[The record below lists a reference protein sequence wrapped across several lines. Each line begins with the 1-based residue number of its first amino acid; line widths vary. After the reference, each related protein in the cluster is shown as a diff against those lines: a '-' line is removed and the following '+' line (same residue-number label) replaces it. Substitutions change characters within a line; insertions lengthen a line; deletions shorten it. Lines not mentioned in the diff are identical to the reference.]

1 MRTGRQDEQAVD
13 AVCREQ
19 AIEAVEAGALGHP
32 VTIADRGDQAGR
44 QVGDRAD
51 RKAVGEPVQ
60 EGQVD
65 GLGNRAEA
73 ENGDPDTLGRGRG
86 LGGGGH
92 RRGVYRPLRHRPELA
107 GRTARRCRRLRRDVR
122 QRRAERTASGSGQ
135 ARHEV
140 PPHLPSQRPGRIR
153 PTRPCAPVRRRASIL
168 CSTRH
173 SAADWWQRGVVYQ
186 VYPRSFADSNGDGIG
201 DLPGLIDKLDY
212 LNDGTE
218 RSLGIDAIWL
228 SPIHPSP
235 GFDVGYDVADYD
247 AIDPIFGTLDDF
259 DRLIAEAHRRGI
271 RVMLDLVMNHSSSAH
286 RWFEESRRD
295 PNGPFGDWYLWRDAK
310 AGPLRPEGPG
320 PNNWRSFFGGSAW
333 TWDEVRGQ
341 FYMHTFLPEQ
351 PDLNWRNP
359 AVREAMLTMVR
370 GWLDRGVDGFRLDV
384 FNAFFKH
391 AEMLSN
397 PRRLRGRRPYDR
409 QVHLYDKDQPELI
422 EFLAEFRAL
431 LDSYPERMS
440 RRRALRLGPA
450 GRRRASAPPATW
462 CSTGT
467 SSGSRGRPRPSPRR
481 ARGTSRCSGTDL
493 WPTLVMSNHDQP
505 RQASRLA
512 PGADAATSDAV
523 ARAAGVLML
532 TLRGTPFIYYGEE
545 IGARSVPV
553 PWEEIIDP
561 PAKRGGR
568 LIRRLV
574 PWWNR
579 DQARSPMPWGGGP
592 NGGFS
597 TGRPWIRM
605 APDAD
610 TRTVANQDADPSSV
624 LNVYRR
630 LLWLRRR
637 HPALQVGAYRRL
649 AEPIR

>member
-1 MRTGRQDEQAVD
+1 MSDDPEPNAQPAAAAKRATKPRPRAKPKAAIDPANRPVSSD
-13 AVCREQ
+13 AARRK
-19 AIEAVEAGALGHP
+19 HP
-32 VTIADRGDQAGR
+32 V
-44 QVGDRAD
+44 
-51 RKAVGEPVQ
+51 
-60 EGQVD
+60 
-65 GLGNRAEA
+65 LGAA
-73 ENGDPDTLGRGRG
+73 F
-86 LGGGGH
+86 
-92 RRGVYRPLRHRPELA
+92 
-107 GRTARRCRRLRRDVR
+107 
-122 QRRAERTASGSGQ
+122 GS
-135 ARHEV
+135 
-140 PPHLPSQRPGRIR
+140 
-153 PTRPCAPVRRRASIL
+153 
-168 CSTRH
+168 
-173 SAADWWQRGVVYQ
+173 DWWQRGVVYQ

-201 DLPGLIDKLDY
+201 DLPGLIEKLDY

-218 RSLGIDAIWL
+218 RSLGVDAIWL

-247 AIDPIFGTLDDF
+247 AIDPVFGTLDDF
-259 DRLIAEAHRRGI
+259 DRLVAEAHRRGI
-271 RVMLDLVMNHSSSAH
+271 RLMLDLVMNHSSSAH

-295 PNGPFGDWYLWRDAK
+295 PSGPYGDFYLWREAK
-310 AGPLRPEGPG
+310 PG
-320 PNNWRSFFGGSAW
+320 VLGRFGRMAPNNWRSYFGGSAW

-359 AVREAMLTMVR
+359 AVREAMLAMVR

-391 AEMLSN
+391 AELLSN
-397 PRRLRGRRPYDR
+397 PRRFLGRRPYDR
-409 QVHLYDKDQPELI
+409 QVHLYDKDQPELA

-440 RRRALRLGPA
+440 VGELFASDPMGAVRL
-450 GRRRASAPPATW
+450 SAPRHMVFDW
-462 CSTGT
+462 RLTGQPWKAKAFAAA
-467 SSGSRGRPRPSPRR
+467 SEEHERMFGPHG
-481 ARGTSRCSGTDL
+481 

-512 PGADAATSDAV
+512 PGADAAISDAV
-523 ARAAGVLML
+523 ARAAGTLIL

-545 IGARSVPV
+545 IGARDVPV

-561 PAKRGGR
+561 PAKRGGKLLRR
-568 LIRRLV
+568 LI

-597 TGRPWIRM
+597 ADRPWLRM

-610 TRTVANQDADPSSV
+610 TRTVANQETDPSSV
-624 LNVYRR
+624 LNTYRR

-637 HPALQVGAYRRL
+637 HPALQLGAYRRL
-649 AEPIR
+649 PGRSDDVYAFERSTDAETIIVAVNFSANPRSLRIRTAKRWKTLFDTHEPAQTVVIGGDELTLRPYEAVILNAG

>member
-1 MRTGRQDEQAVD
+1 MPDNAEPSAEVPAAAKPATKARRPAKRKAATAPANPSAPNGLAARK
-13 AVCREQ
+13 
-19 AIEAVEAGALGHP
+19 HP
-32 VTIADRGDQAGR
+32 VR
-44 QVGDRAD
+44 
-51 RKAVGEPVQ
+51 
-60 EGQVD
+60 
-65 GLGNRAEA
+65 
-73 ENGDPDTLGRGRG
+73 DPAFGK
-86 LGGGGH
+86 
-92 RRGVYRPLRHRPELA
+92 
-107 GRTARRCRRLRRDVR
+107 
-122 QRRAERTASGSGQ
+122 
-135 ARHEV
+135 
-140 PPHLPSQRPGRIR
+140 
-153 PTRPCAPVRRRASIL
+153 
-168 CSTRH
+168 
-173 SAADWWQRGVVYQ
+173 DWWQRGVIYQ

-201 DLPGLIDKLDY
+201 DLPGLIAKLDY

-247 AIDPIFGTLDDF
+247 AIDPIYGTLDDF

-286 RWFEESRRD
+286 RWFEESRRE
-295 PNGPFGDWYLWRDAK
+295 PNGPFGDWYLWRD
-310 AGPLRPEGPG
+310 GRPGRFG
-320 PNNWRSFFGGSAW
+320 RKGRPNNWRSFFGGSAW

-341 FYMHTFLPEQ
+341 YYMHTFLPEQ

-384 FNAFFKH
+384 FNAFFKN

-397 PRRLRGRRPYDR
+397 PRRLLGRRPYDR

-440 RRRALRLGPA
+440 VGELFASDPLGATRL
-450 GRRRASAPPATW
+450 SAPGHMVFDWNLIGQPWKAKAFAAATEKHERMF
-462 CSTGT
+462 GQ
-467 SSGSRGRPRPSPRR
+467 
-481 ARGTSRCSGTDL
+481 DL

-512 PGADAATSDAV
+512 PDADAATSDAV
-523 ARAAGVLML
+523 ARAAASLLL

-545 IGARSVPV
+545 IGARSVPI
-553 PWEEIIDP
+553 PWEEIVDP

-592 NGGFS
+592 NGGFT

-610 TRTVANQDADPSSV
+610 TRTVASEDADPSSV

-649 AEPIR
+649 PSRSDDVFAFERSTDGETIIVAVNFSATPRSLRIRTVKRWKTLFDTHEPAQAEVVGGDELTLRPYEAVILNAG